1 LATITISAIEPKVI
15 TVIRRARCR
24 PRSVRWRRVGSVRSA
39 IAEVDRSSAMAMIT
53 IAMPA
58 RIASAAFE

>member
-1 LATITISAIEPKVI
+1 M
-15 TVIRRARCR
+15 RRARR
-24 PRSVRWRRVGSVRSA
+24 RRSSVRCWRVGSVRSA
-39 IAEVDRSSAMAMIT
+39 IALVARSRAIAMIT